1 MTGDTPTDQTKNNLA
16 LKEKISKKKALY
28 NGIGKEI
35 TDFSERT
42 ITIESLYSQL
52 QSLQHEIDIETIQK
66 KLKRFDSLFKLLEE
80 DEDIILEMIN
90 WYKENKENPE
100 REKC

>member
-1 MTGDTPTDQTKNNLA
+1 MTDDTPTDQSTTNLA

-35 TDFSERT
+35 TEFSEKT
-42 ITIESLYSQL
+42 ISIENLYSQL

-66 KLKRFDSLFKLLEE
+66 KMKRFDSLFKLLEE

-90 WYKENKENPE
+90 WYKENIRKT
-100 REKC
+100 